1 MRIAELT
8 SPCLC
13 IFLLVVSADRGAAQ
27 QQAGAPLQSLV
38 VSPDELMRHREEI
51 GLTEAQIERIHVLLE
66 KVEPE
71 VRELDKRAR
80 DSMDRLAELLSKEEL
95 DEDAARKQLD
105 DFLEIQKEQQRRH
118 LWTMIQIRNELTAE
132 QRQTATRI
140 LQAQNSA
147 ESLERRLREKLARIE
162 NAMRLR
168 AQAGPPPAEVV
179 SFMQKFPV
187 LMQNGQ
193 TREAEQLLDRM
204 IGTLG
209 LDREGKP
216 QPGQAPLPPGIAQ
229 TTLVPQNARNSSQVR
244 PIDSTLTADGLDDA
258 NAQAEFYRIDEV
270 QTIQLQISPENM
282 QRMLAAL
289 PERIYVPASFQWR
302 DVKVDNVAVRL
313 KGNSSSNP
321 HQRHKRSFLVKFNEY
336 EADARFF
343 GLRRVSFDNGVQFGS
358 LFSEPI
364 ITRILRDQGLPTHRA
379 NYARIFLNGDY
390 LGVYVNVERID
401 TSFVQQ
407 HLPDD
412 NGALFKVDEGGP
424 GSNLQL
430 MNDAPSF
437 YRKTFEPKSD
447 SAKKAYA
454 HLVEFMRRINAAEPD
469 ESAAALESS
478 LELDDFL
485 RVSAVMLFSGAFD
498 QLTGGAP
505 HNYYLCYDTRRDRW
519 RYLPWDLDV
528 GFCENAFGRLHVL
541 ADWNA
546 AWPLPP
552 TPSPNPL
559 MERIVADPAL
569 LQRYRQVARTILKD
583 YFEPTRLCEI
593 IDANYKRIKPDLE
606 SDPFPHQRV
615 TVPGDRDY
623 DGIVESIK
631 SFVRKRYTSA
641 VQQLENPSSE
651 ADFKRQRQQLAVR
664 QGSLPPHLADKIRQ
678 LEQRLDTMRNEGQ
691 DILPLQSRM
700 RQIPRLLQQ
709 GQVDEAERLLD
720 RLLEE
725 TSAKSG
731 DALQSPP
738 TGRRSSNSGLKEVP
752 WFAFIE

>member
-1 MRIAELT
+1 MRIAELA

-13 IFLLVVSADRGAAQ
+13 IFLLAVSADSGAAQ
-27 QQAGAPLQSLV
+27 QQPGDPLQSLV
-38 VSPDELMRHREEI
+38 VSPDELMRHREET
-51 GLTEAQIERIHVLLE
+51 GLTETQLERIHVLLQ
-66 KVEPE
+66 KAEPE
-71 VRELDKRAR
+71 IRELDKRAR
-80 DSMDRLAELLSKEEL
+80 DSIDRLARLLSKERL
-95 DEDAARKQLD
+95 DEDATRKQLD
-105 DFLEIQKEQQRRH
+105 HFLEIQKEQQRRH
-118 LWTMIQIRNELTAE
+118 LWTMIQIRNELTPE

-140 LQAQNSA
+140 AQAQHSVEA
-147 ESLERRLREKLARIE
+147 LEQRLREKLARIE
-162 NAMRLR
+162 TAMRLR
-168 AQAGPPPAEVV
+168 AQAGPPPPEVV
-179 SFMQKFPV
+179 SLMQNFPA

-193 TREAEQLLDRM
+193 TREAEQLLDRV

-216 QPGQAPLPPGIAQ
+216 QPGQAPPPGIAQ
-229 TTLVPQNARNSSQVR
+229 TTLVPQNAEDSSQVR
-244 PIDSTLTADGLDDA
+244 PIDATLTADGLDDA
-258 NAQAEFYRIDEV
+258 KAQEEFYRIDEV

-321 HQRHKRSFLVKFNEY
+321 HQSHKRSFLIKFNEY

-343 GLRRVSFDNGVQFGS
+343 GLQRVSFDNGVQFGS

-364 ITRILRDQGLPTHRA
+364 VTRILRDQGLPTHRA

-401 TSFVQQ
+401 MSFVQQ
-407 HLPDD
+407 HLPDS

-430 MNDAPSF
+430 VSDAPSF
-437 YRKTFEPKSD
+437 YKKTFEPKSD

-454 HLVEFMRRINAAEPD
+454 HLVDFMRMINAAEPD
-469 ESAAALESS
+469 EFAAALESS

-498 QLTGGAP
+498 QLTGGSP
-505 HNYYLCYDTRRDRW
+505 HNYYLYYDTQRDRW

-528 GFCENAFGRLHVL
+528 GFCEEAFGRLHVL

-552 TPSPNPL
+552 TPAPNPL
-559 MERIVADPAL
+559 LERIVADPAL
-569 LQRYRQVARTILKD
+569 LQRYRQVARTVLED
-583 YFEPTRLCEI
+583 YFEPKHLCEI
-593 IDANYKRIKPDLE
+593 IDANYKRIQPDLE

-641 VQQLENPSSE
+641 VQQLENPGSE
-651 ADFKRQRQQLAVR
+651 ADFKRQRQQLAGR

-678 LEQRLDTMRNEGQ
+678 LEQRLGAMRNEGQ

-700 RQIPRLLQQ
+700 PQIPRLLQQ
-709 GQVDEAERLLD
+709 GQMDEAERLLD
-720 RLLEE
+720 QLLEE
-725 TSAKSG
+725 AGAKPG
-731 DALQSPP
+731 GTLQGPP
-738 TGRRSSNSGLKEVP
+738 PR
-752 WFAFIE
+752 

>member
-1 MRIAELT
+1 MRTAKLA

-13 IFLLVVSADRGAAQ
+13 ILLLVVASDRGAAQ
-27 QQAGAPLQSLV
+27 QQAGDPLQRLL

-51 GLTEAQIERIHVLLE
+51 GLTDEQIERIHVLLQ

-71 VRELDKRAR
+71 FRELDKRAR

-95 DEDAARKQLD
+95 DEDATRKQLD
-105 DFLEIQKEQQRRH
+105 HFLEIQKEQQRRH
-118 LWTMIQIRNELTAE
+118 LWTMIQIRNELTPE
-132 QRQTATRI
+132 QCQTATRI
-140 LQAQNSA
+140 LQTQHSA
-147 ESLERRLREKLARIE
+147 EDLERRLREKLARIE
-162 NAMRLR
+162 TTMRSR
-168 AQAGPPPAEVV
+168 AQAGPPPPEVV
-179 SFMQKFPV
+179 SLMQNFPV
-187 LMQNGQ
+187 LMQNGR
-193 TREAEQLLDRM
+193 TREAEQLLDRV

-216 QPGQAPLPPGIAQ
+216 QPGQAPPPGIAQ
-229 TTLVPQNARNSSQVR
+229 TTLVPQNAKSSSQVR
-244 PIDSTLTADGLDDA
+244 PIDATLTADGLDDA
-258 NAQAEFYRIDEV
+258 QAQEEFYRIDEV

-289 PERIYVPASFQWR
+289 PERIFAPASFQWR

-321 HQRHKRSFLVKFNEY
+321 HQSHKRSFLIKFNEY

-343 GLRRVSFDNGVQFGS
+343 GLERVSFDNGVQFGS

-364 ITRILRDQGLPTHRA
+364 VTRILRDQGLPTHRA

-407 HLPDD
+407 HLPDAS
-412 NGALFKVDEGGP
+412 GALFKVDEGGP

-430 MNDAPSF
+430 VSDAPSF
-437 YRKTFEPKSD
+437 YKKTFEPKSD
-447 SAKKAYA
+447 SAKKAYP
-454 HLVEFMRRINAAEPD
+454 HLVDFMRMINATEPD
-469 ESAAALESS
+469 EFAAALESS

-505 HNYYLCYDTRRDRW
+505 HNYYLYYDTQRDRW

-528 GFCENAFGRLHVL
+528 GFCENAFGRLHLL

-552 TPSPNPL
+552 SPGPNPL

-569 LQRYRQVARTILKD
+569 LQRYRQVARTILDD
-583 YFEPTRLCEI
+583 YFEPARLCEI
-593 IDANYKRIKPDLE
+593 IDANYNRIKPDLE

-615 TVPGDRDY
+615 TVPGNRHY

-641 VQQLENPSSE
+641 VEQLENPGSE
-651 ADFKRQRQQLAVR
+651 ADFRRQRQRFAGR
-664 QGSLPPHLADKIRQ
+664 QGSPPPHLVDKVRH
-678 LEQRLDTMRNEGQ
+678 LEQRLGAMRNEGQ

-700 RQIPRLLQQ
+700 SQIPRLLQQ
-709 GQVDEAERLLD
+709 GQIDEAERLLD
-720 RLLEE
+720 HLLEE
-725 TSAKSG
+725 TGEKPDGAAKG
-731 DALQSPP
+731 PP
-738 TGRRSSNSGLKEVP
+738 PR
-752 WFAFIE
+752 